1 MFCEVFESCNL
12 VGSCVTMASSLPAMV
27 LSFIFI
33 VFGVVLLRGGGVAGM
48 EPVRID
54 EHQPLSRIALHRMG
68 RNLMSGVTISAS
80 PSILGKNV
88 SNPNSCTC
96 SKFVQSSHVSN
107 KFIASTS
114 TTNAC
119 L

>member
-1 MFCEVFESCNL
+1 MCEVFESCDL
-12 VGSCVTMASSLPAMV
+12 AGSGVTMASSLPTMV

-33 VFGVVLLRGGGVAGM
+33 VFGVVMLHDGVAGM

-88 SNPNSCTC
+88 SNPNSCIC
-96 SKFVQSSHVSN
+96 SMHVQSSHVSN
-107 KFIASTS
+107 RFIAST
-114 TTNAC
+114 
-119 L
+119 